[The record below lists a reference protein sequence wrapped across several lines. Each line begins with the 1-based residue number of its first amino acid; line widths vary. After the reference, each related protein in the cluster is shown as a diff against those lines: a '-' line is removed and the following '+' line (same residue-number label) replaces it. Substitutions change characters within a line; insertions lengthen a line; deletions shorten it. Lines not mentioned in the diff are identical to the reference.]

1 LESFDLKVLGGIKSH
16 LYLISLTF
24 GPKMSEL
31 ELEGVVQVV
40 EHLPSSVNVSTA
52 KIICYFKLLAN

>member
-52 KIICYFKLLAN
+52 KIIIK